1 MTKKTI
7 NLCLGVHNH
16 QPVGNFDHV
25 LAEACE
31 KCYLPFFQVLERFPK
46 VKFSVHFT
54 GYLLHWIAKNYPEVI
69 SVMDKLHARG
79 QIELVT
85 GGFYEPIMAIIPDCD
100 KVGQIRKLTAYLEKL
115 FCSKQANKEIIDGM
129 WLAER
134 VWEPHLPKPLVEA
147 GIKYVC
153 VDDSH
158 FRSVGLH
165 DSELYRC
172 YVTEEDGNKLDIF
185 PINQNLR
192 YMIPFETPEK
202 IIEYLK
208 SIATSEGDAGAF
220 YFDDGE
226 KFGVWP
232 HTYESVYKDGWL
244 EKFFTILEKNSDWIH
259 IKTFG
264 EYNRTI
270 GPSGRVY
277 LPTASYAE
285 MMEWALPAD
294 RAAVLEDGLHKVDEL
309 YKPFLKGGF
318 WRNFLVK
325 YPEGNQLHKKMLHA
339 SKRLQKLRASGK
351 VDESQLLDA
360 QDKIWQAQSN
370 DPFWHGVFGGLYL
383 TNLRTANFQA
393 AVAADV
399 ALDAL
404 EQKIG
409 LAPKGISVETFDI
422 DLDGFDEVVIRG
434 DKINACLAPHY
445 GGALLELDYKP
456 RPFNLTDTLS
466 RRKEPYHEKLKQ
478 AQQKTE
484 DDHEGAKTIHGQV
497 VTKEANLSD
506 YLAYDWY
513 RRLSFL
519 DHFLGSH
526 AKLKDLATCHYPEQ
540 GDFVHKPYKVVST
553 EASGN
558 KAQVRLER
566 DGHIWFDHK
575 HRTLNVSKIYSFD
588 YDTAQMKVAYQL
600 TNTSDEPISLWF
612 APEMNFNFLA
622 PDASDRYFF
631 ELTGEKCEPA
641 ELAGKDDKANS
652 DGIGI
657 ADEWL
662 GIKVLLK
669 WSQKARMWRY
679 PVFSVSNSES
689 GFERIYQ
696 GSAIVP
702 NWHVDLKGREKFE
715 VEIYLTVGGL

>member
-1 MTKKTI
+1 MSKKVI

-54 GYLLHWIAKNYPEVI
+54 GYLLYWLVQNYPEVI
-69 SVMDKLHARG
+69 HVMDRLHARG

-85 GGFYEPIMAIIPDCD
+85 GGFYEPIMAIIPDSD

-115 FCSKQANKEIIDGM
+115 FCSKQENKEIIDGM
-129 WLAER
+129 WLAEH

-158 FRSVGLH
+158 FKSVGLH
-165 DSELYRC
+165 DSELFRS

-192 YMIPFETPEK
+192 YMIPFEEPDK
-202 IIEYLK
+202 IIAYLK
-208 SIATSEGDAGAF
+208 SIATSDGDAGAF

-232 HTYESVYKDGWL
+232 HTYESVYKERWL
-244 EKFFTILEKNSDWIH
+244 EKFFTVLEKNSDWIH
-259 IKTFG
+259 IQTFG
-264 EYNRTI
+264 EYRRNI

-294 RAAVLEDGLHKVDEL
+294 RAAVLEEGLHTVDER

-339 SKRLQKLRASGK
+339 SKRLQALKATGK
-351 VDESQLLDA
+351 FDDNQLHAA
-360 QDKIWQAQSN
+360 QEHIWQSQSN

-399 ALDAL
+399 ALDKL
-404 EQKIG
+404 EQQAGI
-409 LAPKGISVETFDI
+409 APKGISVETFDL
-422 DLDGFDEVVIRG
+422 DLDGFDEVVVRSE
-434 DKINACLAPHY
+434 KLNTCLSPHY
-445 GGALLELDYKP
+445 GGAIVELDYKP
-456 RPFNLTDTLS
+456 RPFNLTDTLA

-478 AQQKTE
+478 AQQQSDSGGE
-484 DDHEGAKTIHGQV
+484 AAKTIHGQV
-497 VTKEANLSD
+497 ISKEANLSD

-513 RRLSFL
+513 RRLSFI
-519 DHFLGSH
+519 DHFLGTH
-526 AKLKDLATCHYPEQ
+526 TKLKDLAACHYPEQ
-540 GDFVHKPYKVVST
+540 GDFVHKSYKIAFA
-553 EASGN
+553 EASDN
-558 KAQVRLER
+558 KAQVRFER
-566 DGHIWFDHK
+566 DGHIWVDHK
-575 HRTLNVSKIYSFD
+575 HRSLNVSKTYSFE
-588 YDTAQMKVAYQL
+588 YDTSQVKVAYQL
-600 TNTSDEPISLWF
+600 TNTSDESMSFWF

-631 ELTGEKCEPA
+631 ELTGEKCDPA
-641 ELAGKDDKANS
+641 ILASKDDKANS
-652 DGIGI
+652 EGIGI

-669 WSQKARMWRY
+669 WSKIARMWRY
-679 PVFSVSNSES
+679 PVFSVSNSEA